1 MTELKRRLLRA
12 GLLAS
17 ALMIGS
23 AAISFGRYDKD
34 RGVRPV
40 DRRRRRYRRLGKSR
54 PSTLPSRR
62 RTPPAAFAAS
72 KSRPI
77 YADDAGKPEEAVN
90 VAKRL
95 TDRDNVVIMIGSISS
110 PASLAASQIAAQ
122 SQTAQ
127 IVVSGTAQKITTQ
140 GNKWVF
146 RSPVPDT
153 KLAGDL
159 ATFIHEKFPNV
170 KKVAFLYVNDDFG
183 RGGFEK
189 FKAGA
194 RKIRHWKS
202 SHEERYARGDLDFT
216 AQLGRIKASPAQVLV
231 EWSRYAEG
239 ALVAKQFV
247 QMNMTMPRFGCD
259 GVAIPKYIELGGD
272 AVNGVFYMTHYSSAT
287 TANIPAA
294 QTFIA
299 KIKKAY
305 GKVPDAYNAEAYD
318 AITMAL
324 LAIENAGS
332 EDRTAIRDALSKV
345 SFESVR
351 GPFKFDEKGDPLLL
365 THVVKIVNGKETN
378 GRDIPV
384 QAITHGIPR
393 KIART

>member
-1 MTELKRRLLRA
+1 MTELKRRLLVA

-17 ALMIGS
+17 AVMVSSAGIASADTIKIGVFGPLS
-23 AAISFGRYDKD
+23 GDAAATGASEKQAVDLAVNEKNAKGGI
-34 RGVRPV
+34 RGKQIE
-40 DRRRRRYRRLGKSR
+40 L
-54 PSTLPSRR
+54 
-62 RTPPAAFAAS
+62 
-72 KSRPI
+72 I

-95 TDRDNVVIMIGSISS
+95 TERDNVVLMIGSISS
-110 PASLAASQIAAQ
+110 PASLAASQVAAA
-122 SQTAQ
+122 SQTPQ
-127 IVVSGTAQKITTQ
+127 IVVSGTAQKITMQ

-159 ATFIHEKFPNV
+159 ATFIHEKFP
-170 KKVAFLYVNDDFG
+170 KITKVAFLYVNDDFG
-183 RGGFEK
+183 RGGFDK

-194 RKIRHWKS
+194 EKYGIQIVD
-202 SHEERYARGDLDFT
+202 EERYTRGDLDFT
-216 AQLGRIKASPAQVLV
+216 AQLGRIKASPAQALV

-259 GVAIPKYIELGGD
+259 GVAIPKYVDLGGD

-287 TANIPAA
+287 TADIAAA

-299 KIKKAY
+299 KFQKAH

-318 AITMAL
+318 AITAAL
-324 LAIENAGS
+324 LAIDNAGS
-332 EDRTAIRDALSKV
+332 EDRAAVRDALSKV

-351 GPFKFDEKGDPLLL
+351 GPFKFDEHGDPLLV
-365 THVVKIVNGKETN
+365 THVVKIVDGKETN

-384 QAITHGIPR
+384 QQ
-393 KIART
+393 

>member
-1 MTELKRRLLRA
+1 MIELKRRLLVA

-17 ALMIGS
+17 AVMVSSAGIASADTIKIGVFGPLS
-23 AAISFGRYDKD
+23 GDAAATGASEKQGVDLAVNEKNAKGGI
-34 RGVRPV
+34 RGKQIE
-40 DRRRRRYRRLGKSR
+40 L
-54 PSTLPSRR
+54 
-62 RTPPAAFAAS
+62 
-72 KSRPI
+72 I

-95 TDRDNVVIMIGSISS
+95 TERDNVVLMIGSISS
-110 PASLAASQIAAQ
+110 PASLAASQVAAA
-122 SQTAQ
+122 SQTPQ
-127 IVVSGTAQKITTQ
+127 IVVSGTAQKITRQ

-159 ATFIHEKFPNV
+159 ATFIHEKFP
-170 KKVAFLYVNDDFG
+170 KITKVAFLYVNDDFG
-183 RGGFEK
+183 RGGFDQ

-194 RKIRHWKS
+194 AKYGI
-202 SHEERYARGDLDFT
+202 EIVDQERYTRGDLDFT
-216 AQLGRIKASPAQVLV
+216 AQLGRIKASPAQALI

-247 QMNMTMPRFGCD
+247 QMNMKMPRFGCD
-259 GVAIPKYIELGGD
+259 GVAIPKYVELGGD

-287 TANIPAA
+287 TANIAAA

-299 KIKKAY
+299 KFQKAY

-318 AITMAL
+318 AITAAL

-332 EDRTAIRDALSKV
+332 EDRAAVRDALSKV

-351 GPFKFDEKGDPLLL
+351 GPFKFDEHGDPLLL
-365 THVVKIVNGKETN
+365 THVVKIVDGKETN

-384 QAITHGIPR
+384 QQ
-393 KIART
+393 

>member
-1 MTELKRRLLRA
+1 MTGLKSHFLRA

-23 AAISFGRYDKD
+23 AFTASADTIKIGVFGPLTGDAAATGAAEKEAVDLAIKEKNAAGGI
-34 RGVRPV
+34 RGKQVEAV
-40 DRRRRRYRRLGKSR
+40 
-54 PSTLPSRR
+54 
-62 RTPPAAFAAS
+62 
-72 KSRPI
+72 

-95 TDRDNVVIMIGSISS
+95 TARDNVVLMIGSISS

-183 RGGFEK
+183 RGGFES
-189 FKAGA
+189 FKMGA
-194 RKIRHWKS
+194 QKYGLEIVA
-202 SHEERYARGDLDFT
+202 EERYARGDFDFT

-231 EWSRYAEG
+231 EWSRYTEG

-247 QMNMTMPRFGCD
+247 QLNMTLPRFGCD

-305 GKVPDAYNAEAYD
+305 GKVADAYHAEAYD
-318 AITMAL
+318 AISMAL
-324 LAIENAGS
+324 LAIEKAGS
-332 EDRTAIRDALSKV
+332 EDRTAIRDALSKTN
-345 SFESVR
+345 FESVR

-365 THVVKIVNGKETN
+365 THVVKIVNGKESN

-384 QAITHGIPR
+384 Q
-393 KIART
+393 K

>member
-1 MTELKRRLLRA
+1 MTGLKRHFLRA

-17 ALMIGS
+17 VLVLGTALTASADTIKIGVFGPFTGD
-23 AAISFGRYDKD
+23 AAATGAAEKEAINLAIKEKNDAGGI
-34 RGVRPV
+34 RGKQIEAV
-40 DRRRRRYRRLGKSR
+40 
-54 PSTLPSRR
+54 
-62 RTPPAAFAAS
+62 
-72 KSRPI
+72 

-95 TDRDNVVIMIGSISS
+95 TARDNVVLMIGSISS
-110 PASLAASQIAAQ
+110 PASLAASQVAAQ

-159 ATFIHEKFPNV
+159 AAYIHEKFPNV

-183 RGGFEK
+183 RGGFET
-189 FKAGA
+189 FKLGA
-194 RKIRHWKS
+194 QKYGIEIVA
-202 SHEERYARGDLDFT
+202 EERYARGDLDFT
-216 AQLGRIKASPAQVLV
+216 AQLGRIKASPAQALV
-231 EWSRYAEG
+231 EWSRYTEG

-247 QMNMTMPRFGCD
+247 QMNMTLPRFGCD
-259 GVAIPKYIELGGD
+259 GVAIPKYVELGGD

-305 GKVPDAYNAEAYD
+305 GKVPDAYHAEAYD

-324 LAIENAGS
+324 LAIDKAGS
-332 EDRTAIRDALSKV
+332 ENKAAIRDALSKT

-378 GRDIPV
+378 GRDISV
-384 QAITHGIPR
+384 Q
-393 KIART
+393 K